1 MNITDKQLKANKKNA
16 LKWWIKT
23 QEWKEKIKY
32 NAVKH
37 WLCSSIYD
45 EDLEKKLIE
54 EYNVSWTLEKMLIKN
69 TCIAKSRF
77 EKWVEL
83 EHNLMKHIINPPRYE
98 KVYNSQNEYENYII
112 EKKKSNEMFDLDF
125 VSPAEPAYTMKK
137 VEWNIFEYDMVK
149 IEYLINIIWKYN
161 YQNEVRLNKNIT
173 DLLTIVK

>member
-1 MNITDKQLKANKKNA
+1 MNITDKQLKANKQNA
-16 LKWWIKT
+16 LKWGVKT

-37 WLCSSIYD
+37 WLSSNIYD
-45 EDLEKKLIE
+45 EELEQQLIK
-54 EYNVSWTLEKMLIKN
+54 EYNINWTLEKMLVKS

-83 EHNLMKHIINPPRYE
+83 EHNLMQHIINPPRYE

-125 VSPAEPAYTMKK
+125 ISPAEPAYKMKK
-137 VEWNIFEYDMVK
+137 VEWNIFEYDMDK